1 MFVYYS
7 NLIKTLL
14 WPKRAKEPEA
24 LLEPEMESKG
34 HWNFHLCH
42 LANMLIF
49 HPKMVEFLSHV
60 SVVVDF
66 PTKSKAS
73 W

>member
-1 MFVYYS
+1 MFVYYV
-7 NLIKTLL
+7 
-14 WPKRAKEPEA
+14 AKA
-24 LLEPEMESKG
+24 GDGARGTTIEPEMESKG
-34 HWNFHLCH
+34 DWNFHLCH